1 MAVDG
6 VVVAAGEAM
15 AAVVFTIEADLGV
28 VADVDS
34 RGVRTERTSLL
45 S

>member
-6 VVVAAGEAM
+6 VVVVAEEAM
-15 AAVVFTIEADLGV
+15 AAAVFTIEADLGV
-28 VADVDS
+28 VEDVGS
-34 RGVRTERTSLL
+34 RGVRTERTSL